1 MHSDSI
7 HRRRQEILQE
17 LAGLERVR
25 RGSVTEQFVEGDG
38 RHARRGPYPLYTFKS
53 AGKTVSRR
61 IRGEHAAMYRAQ
73 VLAGHRL
80 QELTRELMGLGEA
93 LCERDLKADAEKK
106 TPKP

>member
-1 MHSDSI
+1 
-7 HRRRQEILQE
+7 
-17 LAGLERVR
+17 
-25 RGSVTEQFVEGDG
+25 
-38 RHARRGPYPLYTFKS
+38 
-53 AGKTVSRR
+53 
-61 IRGEHAAMYRAQ
+61 MYRAQ